1 MMWFILIGSMLLG
14 IMVIRFSYKIEK
26 RRMDKDRAATAA
38 QMKEFMEM
46 LNQKKKENDN

>member
-1 MMWFILIGSMLLG
+1 MWLILIGSMLLG

-46 LNQKKKENDN
+46 LNQKKKENEN

>member
-1 MMWFILIGSMLLG
+1 MMWLILIGSMLLG
-14 IMVIRFSYKIEK
+14 IMVIRLSYKIEK

-46 LNQKKKENDN
+46 LNQKKKENEN